1 MTDVAALQAEVAAS
15 SATLVQIMS
24 MDEAA
29 LSSALEAAGLPN
41 AGSKAAMANKLRNH
55 VLERMDHLMS
65 QIPEDAFESSP
76 CAGAEEPASTSNTR
90 GKRQR

>member
-1 MTDVAALQAEVAAS
+1 MANVAAPQAEVAAQ

-29 LSSALEAAGLPN
+29 LGSALEAAGLSRS
-41 AGSKAAMANKLRNH
+41 GSKAEMANKLRTH

-65 QIPEDAFESSP
+65 QIPEDAFESTP
-76 CAGAEEPASTSNTR
+76 CADEESAPANNTR